1 MKRYKLLLIGLS
13 FLLLIVGCV
22 FAQDLPSQLQIDQM
36 SDKEKEQLYNDNKKN
51 PLLAGILDLGIS
63 LGGSQTNFVLF
74 AGIPSLGHAY
84 VNKWRR
90 GLYLGLGSF
99 GFSMIGMFN
108 APLGYAILYA
118 GHFLQGQDAIYLAN
132 KYNADLY
139 KRIYNKEYI
148 KQPKKSLIQKL
159 NDIK

>member
-1 MKRYKLLLIGLS
+1 MKKLLLIA
-13 FLLLIVGCV
+13 LLIVGCV
-22 FAQDLPSQLQIDQM
+22 FAQDLPSKSQIDQM

-63 LGGSQTNFVLF
+63 FGVSQTNLVLF

-84 VNKWRR
+84 VNNWRR

-108 APLGYAILYA
+108 VPLGYAILYT
-118 GHFLQGQDAIYLAN
+118 GHLLQGQDAIYLAN

-139 KRIYNKEYI
+139 NNIYGKESDKPPI
-148 KQPKKSLIQKL
+148 KSIIQKL
-159 NDIK
+159 SE